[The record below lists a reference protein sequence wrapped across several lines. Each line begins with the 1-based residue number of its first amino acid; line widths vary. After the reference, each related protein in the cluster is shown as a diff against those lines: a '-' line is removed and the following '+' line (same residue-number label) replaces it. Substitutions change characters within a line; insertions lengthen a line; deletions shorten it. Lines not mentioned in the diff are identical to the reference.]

1 MKKRSFRHRIMR
13 TMAAIAIGGS
23 AFQLS
28 GCDQA
33 VRDTI
38 LSGLEETSQTLSA
51 SLISAFFQTLGDDPV
66 T

>member
-1 MKKRSFRHRIMR
+1 MKMHSFRKKIMR
-13 TMAAIAIGGS
+13 TVAAIAIGGS

-28 GCDQA
+28 GCDEA

-38 LSGLEETSQTLSA
+38 LSGLESTSQTLSS